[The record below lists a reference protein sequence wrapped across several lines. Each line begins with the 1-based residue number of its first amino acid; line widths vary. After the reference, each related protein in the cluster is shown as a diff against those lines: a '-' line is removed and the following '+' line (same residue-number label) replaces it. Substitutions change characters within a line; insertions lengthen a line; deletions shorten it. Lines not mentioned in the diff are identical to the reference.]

1 MTTLVQKTNDLMK
14 ERNLSYSLELFNNL
28 FEEVKNNIQ
37 NVEEENI
44 RVSKL
49 NTNKYSN
56 ISSFTAYGMNK
67 RPY

>member
-1 MTTLVQKTNDLMK
+1 MTTLVQKTNNLIK
-14 ERNLSYSLELFNNL
+14 ERNLSYSTELFNHL

-37 NVEEENI
+37 NAEEENI

-56 ISSFTAYGMNK
+56 ISGFTAYGMNK